1 MNKTWWI
8 RYLRKINIDKS
19 IEKSF
24 IEYALTDGNDK
35 KLKSERDKKLYH
47 KAKTLFRR
55 SSTWKQNKPTKKVD
69 LMWIVFREYHKEFI
83 KYKTQ

>member
-1 MNKTWWI
+1 MVLQVMNKTWWI

-35 KLKSERDKKLYH
+35 KLKSERDKKLCH
-47 KAKTLFRR
+47 KAKT
-55 SSTWKQNKPTKKVD
+55 
-69 LMWIVFREYHKEFI
+69 
-83 KYKTQ
+83 

>member
-1 MNKTWWI
+1 MVLQVMNKTWWI

-47 KAKTLFRR
+47 KAKT
-55 SSTWKQNKPTKKVD
+55 
-69 LMWIVFREYHKEFI
+69 
-83 KYKTQ
+83 